1 MRTLHRS
8 PEPQVLADNKVSWL
22 AEFLADPNSNYRKTK
37 YRHPNVKSQLMDD
50 SGHKCA
56 YCESK
61 IGHNTPGDV
70 EHLVPTSANNNLHFE
85 WTNMG
90 VACTECN
97 RRKNDYND
105 LTNPFLNPY
114 SENVEEQVE
123 HHGPLV
129 LWKTGNVRAEISIKK
144 LQLNGSERI
153 DLIKDKIQKLKEID
167 EAVQRYSETANP
179 ALKAIMGSELLKLTE
194 ANSEYS
200 GMILSFLTTRL
211 PELFANGNNAA

>member
-1 MRTLHRS
+1 M
-8 PEPQVLADNKVSWL
+8 
-22 AEFLADPNSNYRKTK
+22 
-37 YRHPNVKSQLMDD
+37 
-50 SGHKCA
+50 
-56 YCESK
+56 
-61 IGHNTPGDV
+61 
-70 EHLVPTSANNNLHFE
+70 
-85 WTNMG
+85 
-90 VACTECN
+90 
-97 RRKNDYND
+97 
-105 LTNPFLNPY
+105 
-114 SENVEEQVE
+114 
-123 HHGPLV
+123 
-129 LWKTGNVRAEISIKK
+129 RAEISIKK